1 MPRFAKRIA
10 VLLALFTGLLSAA
23 PAGAAVTITF
33 YSHDFH
39 MFHGVT
45 TEFPHGFAL
54 LSGTTEAGE
63 AVQANLGFSAT
74 SFYVAAL
81 FHPIEGALDAMPL
94 PAGYVEEA
102 TYQFAFPLSDAQYR
116 AVMATADKWRTAPQ
130 PSYDFYN
137 RNCVTFIRDIAVS
150 AGLSVS
156 YATKFI
162 HDPKA
167 FLKDVAVRNAAFLA
181 DHTVPA
187 APLASDAQSPPD

>member
-1 MPRFAKRIA
+1 MFAMAQRILGI
-10 VLLALFTGLLSAA
+10 VTLLAGLISAA

-33 YSHDFH
+33 YSHNFH

-54 LSGTTEAGE
+54 LSGTTESGE
-63 AVQANLGFSAT
+63 QVAANLGFSAT
-74 SFYVAAL
+74 SFYIAAL
-81 FHPIEGALDAMPL
+81 FHPIDGALDAMPL

-116 AVMATADKWRTAPQ
+116 AVMATADKWRSAPQ

-137 RNCVTFIRDIAVS
+137 RNCVSFIRDIAVS

-156 YATKFI
+156 YAAKFI
-162 HDPKA
+162 HDPRA
-167 FLKDVAVRNAAFLA
+167 FLQDVATRNAAFLA
-181 DHTVPA
+181 RYA
-187 APLASDAQSPPD
+187 APAPPVAPGAELPPG

>member
-1 MPRFAKRIA
+1 MYAIA
-10 VLLALFTGLLSAA
+10 QRVLAILALLTGLAAAA

-54 LSGTTEAGE
+54 LSGSTESGE
-63 AVQANLGFSAT
+63 PVQANLGFSAT

-94 PAGYVEEA
+94 PEGYVEEA
-102 TYQFAFPLSDAQYR
+102 TYQFALPLSDAQYR
-116 AVMATADKWRTAPQ
+116 AVMATADKWRTARQ

-156 YATKFI
+156 YATKYI
-162 HDPKA
+162 HDPRA
-167 FLKDVAVRNAAFLA
+167 FLQDVATRNAAFLA
-181 DHTVPA
+181 RYA
-187 APLASDAQSPPD
+187 APAPPVAPGAELPP